1 MPTDALAQKPK
12 KKKRVRRGWE
22 KDTELIDWGAEVR
35 RDSAGNVIY
44 KDTLKLIENALK
56 DAGEKLLPT
65 KQDDDD
71 LVIDEGKKVDE
82 EKENE
87 EEEENTP
94 GLEPFVTGLLQECY
108 KHMGKRY
115 SYGSGGPAT
124 FDCSGLTS
132 YCFSKMGIT
141 LPHSSRSQ
149 YDYGTRISKIS
160 DVIIGDLVF
169 FKGRSTSSAI
179 NHVGIVTE
187 VNENGKDF
195 KFIHAAST
203 GVIISSYSEDYY
215 RIRYVG
221 ATRVRPKE

>member
-1 MPTDALAQKPK
+1 MPTDALAQKT
-12 KKKRVRRGWE
+12 KKKRKNKWDKE
-22 KDTELIDWGAEVR
+22 TELIDWGTEVR
-35 RDSAGNVIY
+35 RDSAGNVVY
-44 KDTLKLIENALK
+44 RDTAKLMQRLKEESLISKE
-56 DAGEKLLPT
+56 EKLDT
-65 KQDDDD
+65 
-71 LVIDEGKKVDE
+71 VKVEAVADSEPETENIE
-82 EKENE
+82 E
-87 EEEENTP
+87 TP
-94 GLEPFVTGLLQECY
+94 IVHPFVTSLLQEAY

-132 YCFSKMGIT
+132 YCFNKVGIT
-141 LPHSSRSQ
+141 LPHSSRGQ
-149 YDYGTRISKIS
+149 YDYGTRINKIS
-160 DVIIGDLVF
+160 EVIAGDLVF

-203 GVIISSYSEDYY
+203 GVIVSNYSEEYY